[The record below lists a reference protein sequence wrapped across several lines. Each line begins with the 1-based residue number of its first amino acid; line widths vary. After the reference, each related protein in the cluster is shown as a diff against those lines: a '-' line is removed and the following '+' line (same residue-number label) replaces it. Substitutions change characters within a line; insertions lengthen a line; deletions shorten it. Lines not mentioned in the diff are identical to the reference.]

1 MCRLGNNKSFD
12 KILLGDS
19 LIAGLIRYRKVWK
32 KVFKPL
38 NAFNC
43 VIRSDR
49 VQHMLWRVHAL
60 RRFSFLINVVI
71 LCGTN
76 NLYQDSLED
85 IENDLIIIASCFKQ
99 GSNSMNVFICGILPR
114 DDISSINRLLIKESK
129 NILKSSCYLN
139 HINLINQN
147 TNWINMS
154 DSLKPDLFYSDKLHL
169 LEKENFILAKSIY
182 ISVKNH
188 YGSQNNYQLSKTDK
202 SVTAFSLN
210 NAVFSTLTLLP
221 PYKLF
226 SVVSLF
232 RPTNL
237 FIILLS
243 NLLKNLLK

>member
-1 MCRLGNNKSFD
+1 MASACITSFSIFD
-12 KILLGDS
+12 K
-19 LIAGLIRYRKVWK
+19 
-32 KVFKPL
+32 
-38 NAFNC
+38 C
-43 VIRSDR
+43 C
-49 VQHMLWRVHAL
+49 
-60 RRFSFLINVVI
+60 I

-76 NLYQDSLED
+76 NLYQDSPED
-85 IENDLIIIASCFKQ
+85 IENDLIIMASCFKQ

-129 NILKSSCYLN
+129 NILKSSRYLN
-139 HINLINQN
+139 HINLTNQN

-154 DSLKPDLFYSDKLHL
+154 GSLKPDLFYSDKLHL
-169 LEKENFILAKSIY
+169 LEKGNVILAKSIY

-210 NAVFSTLTLLP
+210 NAVFPTLTLLP

-226 SVVSLF
+226 SVVSVF

-243 NLLKNLLK
+243 NLFKNLLK